1 MAKKDAPKSK
11 SKSDKPKKPLKAPD
25 PRPAAEGPPP
35 AAAARARARRRAR
48 RDARP
53 PAPQGFML
61 FSKEM
66 RPKVKEDF
74 PDLTFGGIGKKLGE
88 LWRELDD
95 EAKEKY
101 KEPAE

>member
-25 PRPAAEGPPP
+25 PRPAAEGPPA
-35 AAAARARARRRAR
+35 AAAARARAARSARRAT
-48 RDARP
+48 

>member
-11 SKSDKPKKPLKAPD
+11 SKSDKPKKPLK
-25 PRPAAEGPPP
+25 
-35 AAAARARARRRAR
+35 
-48 RDARP
+48 
-53 PAPQGFML
+53 GFML